1 MSGASMF
8 VVRTCDEIT
17 TTSTHTHPPLI
28 EMRACD
34 DSSMIIQE
42 NGNTYTVRMIKIM
55 KLYCFT

>member
-34 DSSMIIQE
+34 DTSMTIQE

-55 KLYCFT
+55 